1 MPRPTRRGAPPAAR
15 ADRRTSPARPATA
28 RQGSG
33 LLRHPAWGMAGG
45 ALCVSASAVL
55 LGLARTD
62 PGTASF
68 YRCVLALPALVA
80 LALPERR
87 RQGPPSRGQY
97 GLALLAGAAFAWDM
111 LLWTQAIA
119 EVGAGLSTVL
129 VNVQVVLV
137 PLLAWAVD
145 REPVSRSFLLWV
157 PVILLGVVLT
167 GGVVEGGASGS
178 DPRAGTIHA
187 VLAAVCYSV
196 FLFLLRRGGH
206 GGLVRQRYVLVI
218 ACAALVSLLAGRFSY
233 GLDLTPGW
241 KVMGWLLAV
250 AVFSQVVGWL
260 LVASTSPMLSSHVGA
275 VLLLLTPVGAV
286 TLGAV
291 VLGERPTVLQLAGCV
306 LILVSAYC
314 AAAREIRPRGRP
326 VRPGSADGSASGF
339 EETSD

>member
-1 MPRPTRRGAPPAAR
+1 MPRPTRRDAIPPTPAN
-15 ADRRTSPARPATA
+15 RRMSPVMSRTA
-28 RQGSG
+28 RQESR
-33 LLRHPAWGMAGG
+33 LLRHPAWGMAVG

-68 YRCVLALPALVA
+68 YRCVLALPALMV
-80 LALPERR
+80 LAVPERR

-137 PLLAWAVD
+137 PLLAWAID
-145 REPVSRSFLLWV
+145 REWVPRSFLLWV

-178 DPRAGTIHA
+178 DPRAGTLHA

-206 GGLVRQRYVLVI
+206 SGLVRQRYALVI
-218 ACAALVSLLAGRFSY
+218 ACAAVVSLFAGRFAY

-241 KVMGWLLAV
+241 KVMGWLLTV
-250 AVFSQVVGWL
+250 AVSSQVVGWL

-286 TLGAV
+286 ALGAV
-291 VLGERPTVLQLAGCV
+291 VLGERPTLLQLAGCV

-314 AAAREIRPRGRP
+314 AAVREIRPRHRP
-326 VRPGSADGSASGF
+326 NRGADVGASGP
-339 EETSD
+339 EGTAD

>member
-1 MPRPTRRGAPPAAR
+1 
-15 ADRRTSPARPATA
+15 
-28 RQGSG
+28 
-33 LLRHPAWGMAGG
+33 MAVG

-80 LALPERR
+80 LAVPERR
-87 RQGPPSRGQY
+87 RQGPPPRGQY

-111 LLWTQAIA
+111 LLWTRAIA

-137 PLLAWAVD
+137 PLLAWAID
-145 REPVSRSFLLWV
+145 REPVPRSFPLRV
-157 PVILLGVVLT
+157 PVILVGVVLT
-167 GGVVEGGASGS
+167 AGVVEGGAFGS
-178 DPRAGTIHA
+178 DPRAGTLHA

-206 GGLVRQRYVLVI
+206 SGFVRQRYVLVI
-218 ACAALVSLLAGRFSY
+218 ACAAVVSLLAGRFSY
-233 GLDLTPGW
+233 GLDIAPGW

-250 AVFSQVVGWL
+250 AVSSQVVGWL
-260 LVASTSPMLSSHVGA
+260 LVASASPRLSSHLGA

-286 TLGAV
+286 ALGAV

-306 LILVSAYC
+306 LILLSAYC
-314 AAAREIRPRGRP
+314 AAAREIRPRRRP
-326 VRPGSADGSASGF
+326 DRPSGADGSASGP
-339 EETSD
+339 EGTPD